1 MHMHLSFWMR
11 ACAMTSVIRVTV
23 YVTRARR
30 GARAPPA
37 PLYKSTPPGPACR
50 GHTIVWMRNA
60 LVVYLTSGSNNAHP

>member
-37 PLYKSTPPGPACR
+37 PLYSTRAGVSRAHDRLDEKC
-50 GHTIVWMRNA
+50 
-60 LVVYLTSGSNNAHP
+60 TSSIFNLGVQ